1 MQTHRGIVARA
12 RLHTAHVRR
21 EWIDLDALIGGWW
34 AALDAARVA
43 LRSAERDLPASE
55 VRDRTRRLADE
66 RGATVSLLDALAR
79 DRYSKRAL
87 VRLIVSPWEVR
98 RLLGLPSDVAACVFN
113 VDGVL
118 VGSAAIHAE
127 VWRQTFDELYYKRID
142 RDGHA
147 FVPFSVSVDYP
158 EHIHGK
164 SRTDGV
170 RHFLASRGLTLPEGE
185 PDDPP
190 GTESIYGL
198 ASRKKEVLQR
208 QLREGDVRA
217 YEGAR
222 LYLELARDAGLRC
235 AVVSGSTTTQLMLD
249 SARLGTL
256 IDDRVDG
263 NTMIAEGLHRKPA
276 PDMLLAAC
284 RRVGAEPERTVVFE
298 TTRDGVAAGRA
309 GGFEVVVGV
318 DQGGDAAELRAEG
331 ADLVVSDLGEI
342 LEKQLSA

>member
-1 MQTHRGIVARA
+1 MG
-12 RLHTAHVRR
+12 
-21 EWIDLDALIGGWW
+21 
-34 AALDAARVA
+34 
-43 LRSAERDLPASE
+43 
-55 VRDRTRRLADE
+55 
-66 RGATVSLLDALAR
+66 LLDALAR

-87 VRLIVSPWEVR
+87 VRLVVSPWEVR

-127 VWRQTFDELYYKRID
+127 AWRQTFDELYYRRID
-142 RDGHA
+142 REGSS
-147 FVPFSVSVDYP
+147 FVPFSVSADYP
-158 EHIHGK
+158 HIHGR
-164 SRTDGV
+164 SRIDGV
-170 RHFLASRGLTLPEGE
+170 RYFLASRGLTLSEGE
-185 PDDPP
+185 RDDPP
-190 GTESIYGL
+190 GTESVHGL
-198 ASRKKEVLQR
+198 ANRKKEILLR

-222 LYLELARDAGLRC
+222 LYLELAHDAGLRC

-263 NTMIAEGLHRKPA
+263 NTMIAEGLRRKPA

-284 RRVGAEPERTVVFE
+284 RHLGAEPERTVVFE

-309 GGFEVVVGV
+309 GGFELVFAV

-342 LEKQLSA
+342 LEQGLSG